1 MRNSSGTWATLA
13 FLSLLLSGCV
23 GLPRHV
29 QKYRSE
35 ALPNPQTTSLGHLIA
50 AEQGNENLSGI
61 RLLTSGEEALA
72 DLIALADRAE
82 RTLDIQYYII
92 HQDESAALLLHH
104 VRLAADRGVR
114 VRVLVDD
121 LNTVG
126 EDRRFLHLSEHA
138 NVEVRVFN
146 PFPGARFST
155 WTRFVASATDIRR
168 INHRM
173 HNKLFVADN
182 ALAITGGRNIGDQYF
197 TRDQYN
203 NFIDLDVVAAGAI
216 VPQLSASF
224 DAFWNSKYAYP
235 IASVASPAGAEPASP
250 PPAADAFARSPDWLE
265 GELESG
271 KVKVDLTWVP
281 ATVLADRPAKI
292 ASETS
297 SDEEVT
303 IANDLAALMRS
314 ARQEL
319 IVISPYFVPGDD
331 GVALF
336 AKLVSEGVHIRI
348 LTNSL
353 ASTDSPVVHH
363 GYAHYRVALLK
374 LGIELSEVRPKL
386 GQKRARFHPFRQ
398 FHRQPS
404 RQGRGD
410 RSKDRI
416 HRIDEHGRAFGPHQQ
431 RTGTRD
437 AQRRHRTPGHQP
449 ARRHQRGG
457 ELHAAI
463 GGSQQSNRVVQ
474 RRAGFGKA
482 LVHRPGNHPIAA
494 LRAENARAVRAGGA
508 AVTGD
513 GRRRPPQEIRSVL
526 KYSFTL
532 ARYPSLLVTVAPPAS
547 TRMKS
552 PRRVRFTSLR

>member
-1 MRNSSGTWATLA
+1 MRNPKCTWAALA
-13 FLSLLLSGCV
+13 FLALLLSGCA

-29 QKYRSE
+29 QKYHSE
-35 ALPNPQTTSLGHLIA
+35 ALPNPQTTSLGRLIA
-50 AEQGNENLSGI
+50 AEQGNKNLSGV

-72 DLIALADRAE
+72 DLIALADHAQ

-104 VRLAADRGVR
+104 LRLAADRGVR

-146 PFPGARFST
+146 PFPGGRFAT

-250 PPAADAFARSPDWLE
+250 PPAADSFVQSADWLE

-271 KVKVDLTWVP
+271 KVDLTWVP

-303 IANDLAALMRS
+303 IANDLATLMRS

-319 IVISPYFVPGDD
+319 IVISPYFVPGND

-386 GQKRARFHPFRQ
+386 GQKRARFHPFR
-398 FHRQPS
+398 S
-404 RQGRGD
+404 
-410 RSKDRI
+410 ST
-416 HRIDEHGRAFGPHQQ
+416 AS
-431 RTGTRD
+431 
-437 AQRRHRTPGHQP
+437 
-449 ARRHQRGG
+449 
-457 ELHAAI
+457 LHA
-463 GGSQQSNRVVQ
+463 
-474 RRAGFGKA
+474 KA
-482 LVHRPGNHPIAA
+482 LVIDQKTVFIGSMNMDARSAHINSELGLVMRSADIA
-494 LRAENARAVRAGGA
+494 RQ
-508 AVTGD
+508 VTSLLDDISAD
-513 GRRRPPQEIRSVL
+513 GSYTLQLVDHSNRIEWSSGELGSEKHWFTDPETTRLQR
-526 KYSFTL
+526 FTL
-532 ARYPSLLVTVAPPAS
+532 KMLAPFAPEELL
-547 TRMKS
+547 
-552 PRRVRFTSLR
+552 